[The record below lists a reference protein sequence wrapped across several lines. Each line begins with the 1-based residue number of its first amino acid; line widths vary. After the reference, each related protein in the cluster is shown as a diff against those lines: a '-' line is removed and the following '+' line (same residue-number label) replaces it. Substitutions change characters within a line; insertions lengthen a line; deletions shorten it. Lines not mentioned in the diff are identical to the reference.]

1 MNSSPVEF
9 QVDFLG
15 FAFCNKRPLSGW
27 KGHGSQTKNKRK
39 RNLQREAQAI
49 ESELGQENISDK
61 VSFSRIPNCNNLNI
75 FLNALPHISKK
86 RLYAFLHSHKSA
98 LLISFLPV

>member
-1 MNSSPVEF
+1 MNTSPVEF

-39 RNLQREAQAI
+39 RNLQREAGHRVRTWGGKY
-49 ESELGQENISDK
+49 LGQSQ
-61 VSFSRIPNCNNLNI
+61 F
-75 FLNALPHISKK
+75 F
-86 RLYAFLHSHKSA
+86 
-98 LLISFLPV
+98 

>member
-1 MNSSPVEF
+1 MNTSPVEF

-39 RNLQREAQAI
+39 RNLQREAGHRVRAWGGKY
-49 ESELGQENISDK
+49 LGQSQFFEDFKLQQSQHLK
-61 VSFSRIPNCNNLNI
+61 PFIPL
-75 FLNALPHISKK
+75 S
-86 RLYAFLHSHKSA
+86 
-98 LLISFLPV
+98 

>member
-1 MNSSPVEF
+1 MNTSPVEF

-39 RNLQREAQAI
+39 RNLQREAAGHPVRTWGGKYLRQCQLF
-49 ESELGQENISDK
+49 EDFK
-61 VSFSRIPNCNNLNI
+61 
-75 FLNALPHISKK
+75 
-86 RLYAFLHSHKSA
+86 
-98 LLISFLPV
+98 LLQSQHLRPLVPLS

>member
-1 MNSSPVEF
+1 MNTSPVEF

-39 RNLQREAQAI
+39 RNLQREA
-49 ESELGQENISDK
+49 ELGEENISDK
-61 VSFSRIPNCNNLNI
+61 VSFVLGFQI
-75 FLNALPHISKK
+75 ATISTSKTINP
-86 RLYAFLHSHKSA
+86 AFLTHLSWAQHNKW
-98 LLISFLPV
+98 VM